1 MTAIRSDQL
10 GQLPKSYAYA
20 DDVNCTICDNQE
32 SLQAVFQEYERL
44 STLSGLVLNAD
55 KAEIMNL
62 GSDQPRNLEVV
73 YLGKRYILGT
83 KDKIKVN
90 GILLQRNYMDM
101 VDYYIQAARSR
112 MDKIFRSWSR
122 KGYNFLL
129 AVLEFSQR
137 YPGSPCQNID
147 SPH

>member
-1 MTAIRSDQL
+1 
-10 GQLPKSYAYA
+10 
-20 DDVNCTICDNQE
+20 
-32 SLQAVFQEYERL
+32 
-44 STLSGLVLNAD
+44 
-55 KAEIMNL
+55 MNL